1 MVCLFE
7 PNDFGVESRSMKT
20 NASGVGL
27 VRLRNVCDVDVVVD
41 DDELSRVTHTHIHT
55 HTYTEPFLILFRFFH
70 FHECRRDSW
79 VGFSWKRRRCDS
91 YPVSSQ
97 GKLTTAGY
105 LLRVP

>member
-1 MVCLFE
+1 
-7 PNDFGVESRSMKT
+7 MKT

-70 FHECRRDSW
+70 FQSVEET
-79 VGFSWKRRRCDS
+79 VGSVFR
-91 YPVSSQ
+91 
-97 GKLTTAGY
+97 GKDDAATATQSAV
-105 LLRVP
+105 RVN